1 MTPRAGIRAIALAAA
16 SVAALPPGADVRAEV
31 RVTKTAETTFVRTYL
46 WDIDKTADQ
55 DALTLSVG
63 QTASVNYEVDVT
75 RTGYVDTD
83 WGVSGLISIFNPDTV
98 PYTLVSVADLTSG
111 GILAAVDC
119 GAAVFAFTLAP
130 GATLQCSYSASLPDG
145 SNRLNTAAVTLNT
158 GEQWTGTANVTFSD
172 PTTLVNSTVSIEDS
186 FAGAFGSVSDSASF
200 TYGRLFGAG
209 LGIGEYS
216 FDNTA
221 TIVETGQ
228 SDSFTVRVSVVS
240 APATVALLGIG
251 VAGLAAARRRQ
262 TRWPGGLLPAPT

>member
-31 RVTKTAETTFVRTYL
+31 LVTKTAQTTFVRTYL

-63 QTASVNYEVDVT
+63 QTASMNYEVDVT
-75 RTGYVDTD
+75 RTGYVDT
-83 WGVSGLISIFNPDTV
+83 WGVSGLITISNPDTDTAV
-98 PYTLVSVADLTSG
+98 AYTLVSVADVTSD
-111 GILAAVDC
+111 GIFAVVDC
-119 GAAVFAFTLAP
+119 GSVVFPFILEP

-145 SNRLNTAAVTLNT
+145 SDRLNTAAVTLDTDEPNSQPT
-158 GEQWTGTANVTFSD
+158 GSASVTFSD
-172 PTTLVNSTVSIEDS
+172 LPTLVNATVSIEDS
-186 FAGAFGSVSDSASF
+186 FALALGSVSDSASF

-209 LGIGEYS
+209 LGIGQYS

-251 VAGLAAARRRQ
+251 VAGLAAVRRRR
-262 TRWPGGLLPAPT
+262 TR